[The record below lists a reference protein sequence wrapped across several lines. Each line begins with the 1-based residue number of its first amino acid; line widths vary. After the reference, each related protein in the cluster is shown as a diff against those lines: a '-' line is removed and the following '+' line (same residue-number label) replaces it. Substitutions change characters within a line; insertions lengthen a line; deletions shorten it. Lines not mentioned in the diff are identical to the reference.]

1 MEGYTRLPEGMIV
14 IMRYLKFLPLL
25 LLFSLL
31 LAACGDPVTQSSD
44 IGPIDSPTSSNQPT
58 AAPAVMA
65 IGKFREY
72 ALPQKN
78 SGLMRPAIDHE
89 GRIWFGEMS
98 QNYLA
103 VLDPRTHKFQQMK
116 PPHGQSGIM
125 GVEVAPDDTIWF
137 AEQYADYIGHYF
149 PRTGQYQIYALP
161 SLTVPD
167 PSDASKSLTLPSAPN
182 DLALD
187 KEGNVWFTEL
197 NADAIGRINPRNGS
211 ISQFPL
217 LAKKSAE
224 MLDPYGITVDLQGMV
239 WFTETGADRIGR
251 LDPSTGHMSFFI
263 PPIAKNAALMEIIS
277 GSHGTIWITTFNS
290 MLLSFDPVSRNF
302 RTYNAPA
309 VSSSGSGSGGLY
321 GAIVDPATG
330 DLWVTV
336 AAQNVIGRL
345 DVSSSRFT
353 YYAIPTSS
361 SLPLGIVAG
370 VHNTFWFTEAG
381 SDKIGMLQ
389 A

>member
-1 MEGYTRLPEGMIV
+1 
-14 IMRYLKFLPLL
+14 MRFLKFLPLL

-31 LAACGDPVTQSSD
+31 LAACGDPVTQSSQ
-44 IGPIDSPTSSNQPT
+44 IGPIDSPASSNSPT
-58 AAPAVMA
+58 AIPAIMA
-65 IGKFREY
+65 IGKFQEF
-72 ALPQKN
+72 ALPQTN

-103 VLDPRTHKFQQMK
+103 VLNPGTHTFQQMK
-116 PPHGQSGIM
+116 PPRGQSGIM
-125 GVEVAPDDTIWF
+125 GVEVASDDTIWF

-149 PRTGQYQIYALP
+149 PKTGLYQIYALP

-167 PSDASKSLTLPSAPN
+167 PSDASKTLTLPSAPN

-211 ISQFPL
+211 ISQYPL
-217 LAKKSAE
+217 SAKKSAQT
-224 MLDPYGITVDLQGMV
+224 LDPYGITVDPHGMV
-239 WFTETGADRIGR
+239 WFTESGADRIGR
-251 LDPSTGHMSFFI
+251 LDPSIGQMSFFI
-263 PPIAKNAALMEIIS
+263 PPVSKNAALMEIIS
-277 GSHGTIWITTFNS
+277 GTDGTIWITTFNS
-290 MLLSFDPVSRNF
+290 SLLSFDPASGNF

-309 VSSSGSGSGGLY
+309 VSGPASGSGGLY
-321 GAIVDPATG
+321 GVIDDPATG

-345 DVSSSRFT
+345 DITSGRFT
-353 YYAIPTSS
+353 YYTLPTSS

-370 VHNTFWFTEAG
+370 VHNTFWFTEAEG
-381 SDKIGMLQ
+381 DKIGMLQ
-389 A
+389 V

>member
-1 MEGYTRLPEGMIV
+1 MI
-14 IMRYLKFLPLL
+14 IKFLPLL

-31 LAACGDPVTQSSD
+31 LAACGDPLTQSSD
-44 IGPIDSPTSSNQPT
+44 IGPIDSPASSNSPT
-58 AAPAVMA
+58 VSPAIMA
-65 IGKFREY
+65 IGKFLEF
-72 ALPQKN
+72 ALPQTN

-103 VLDPRTHKFQQMK
+103 VLDPRIHKFQQMK

-125 GVEVAPDDTIWF
+125 GVEVASDDTIWF

-149 PRTGQYQIYALP
+149 PKTGHYQIYALP

-167 PSDASKSLTLPSAPN
+167 PSDASKTLTLPSAPN

-197 NADAIGRINPRNGS
+197 NADAIGRIDPRSGS
-211 ISQFPL
+211 ISQYPL
-217 LAKKSAE
+217 SAKKSVQT
-224 MLDPYGITVDLQGMV
+224 LDPYGISVDSHGMV
-239 WFTETGADRIGR
+239 WFTESGADRIGR

-263 PPIAKNAALMEIIS
+263 PPISKNAALMEIIS
-277 GSHGTIWITTFNS
+277 GTHNTIWITTFNS
-290 MLLSFDPVSRNF
+290 SLLSFDPVTDNF

-309 VSSSGSGSGGLY
+309 VSGSASGSGGLY
-321 GAIVDPATG
+321 GVIDDPTTG

-336 AAQNVIGRL
+336 AAQNVIGHL
-345 DVSSSRFT
+345 DVASGRFT
-353 YYAIPTSS
+353 YYAIPTSG

-370 VHNTFWFTEAG
+370 VHNTFWFTEAEG
-381 SDKIGMLQ
+381 DKIGMLQ
-389 A
+389 V

>member
-1 MEGYTRLPEGMIV
+1 MSK
-14 IMRYLKFLPLL
+14 KFLPLL

-44 IGPIDSPTSSNQPT
+44 IGPIDSPVSSNQP
-58 AAPAVMA
+58 PANPAIMA
-65 IGKFREY
+65 IGKFQEY
-72 ALPQKN
+72 PLPQTK

-125 GVEVAPDDTIWF
+125 GVEVASDDTIWF

-149 PRTGQYQIYALP
+149 PRTGHYQIYALP

-167 PSDASKSLTLPSAPN
+167 PGDASKTLTLPSAPN

-187 KEGNVWFTEL
+187 KEGNIWFTEL
-197 NADAIGRINPRNGS
+197 NAGAIGRINPRSGS
-211 ISQFPL
+211 ISQYPL
-217 LAKKSAE
+217 SAKKNAQT
-224 MLDPYGITVDLQGMV
+224 LDPYGITVDLHGMV
-239 WFTETGADRIGR
+239 WFTESGADRIGR

-263 PPIAKNAALMEIIS
+263 PPISKNAALMEIIS
-277 GSHGTIWITTFNS
+277 DTHGTIWTTTFNS
-290 MLLSFDPVSRNF
+290 SLLSFDPATSNF

-309 VSSSGSGSGGLY
+309 VSGSASGSGGLY
-321 GAIVDPATG
+321 GLIDDPATG

-345 DVSSSRFT
+345 DVSSGQFT
-353 YYAIPTSS
+353 YYAIPTAS
-361 SLPLGIVAG
+361 SLPLGIVTG
-370 VHNTFWFTEAG
+370 VHNTLWFTEAG

-389 A
+389 V